1 MIKNRNK
8 NRNNNKNKNRNM
20 LYATYGVTYIVII
33 IYLVLSVFSLSR
45 LYATAYNNLEGIKKD
60 NEIIGVIEWEEVTKG
75 NFKITDTDGD
85 EKELES
91 PVLSIVLN
99 DGKDLAYYSEDEDI
113 LMIPVGS
120 SYVNKFLLGSGFFIV
135 FLGDITIVL
144 SLIGIKARDM
154 RQGIKSGI
162 ALNIILVSGVI
173 LGVLLGVYSLISYLM
188 FV

>member
-1 MIKNRNK
+1 MF
-8 NRNNNKNKNRNM
+8 KNKNM
-20 LYATYGVTYIVII
+20 LYVTYGVTYLVII

-45 LYATAYNNLEGIKKD
+45 LYATAYNNLENIKTDK
-60 NEIIGVIEWEEVTKG
+60 EITGVIEWEEVTKG
-75 NFKITDTDGD
+75 NFKITDTDGE

-113 LMIPVGS
+113 LMIPVGV
-120 SYVNKFLLGSGFFIV
+120 SYVNKFLFGSGHPIV
-135 FLGDITIVL
+135 FFGDIIIIL
-144 SLIGIKARDM
+144 SLVGIKVRD
-154 RQGIKSGI
+154 RKQGIKSGVV
-162 ALNIILVSGVI
+162 LNIILVSGVI